1 MEPNF
6 ESIGATTFLGP
17 IPAVL
22 IGCADGDGWL
32 KGEGAPNLLTVAWTG
47 ICCTQPP
54 MLGISVRPERYSY
67 GLIDRTGE
75 FTVNLVGEPLCRAMD
90 VCGVKSGRD
99 GDKFAALGL
108 HAIPAPTLT
117 CAPALADAPA
127 FLCCKVRQ
135 KIPLGSHDL
144 FLAEITDVRIGQAY
158 LRADGSIDER
168 AMRLVAFVH
177 GQYRALGE
185 QLGFFGYSVAGDE
198 ALKRRMPKRTDTAGV
213 KRKLRKNEKHLPER
227 GGKF

>member
-1 MEPNF
+1 MESNF
-6 ESIGATTFLGP
+6 TSIGPTTFLGP

-22 IGCADGDGWL
+22 IGCAEGDGWQR
-32 KGEGAPNLLTVAWTG
+32 GEGSPNLLTVAWTG
-47 ICCTQPP
+47 ICCTKPP

-75 FTVNLVGEPLCRAMD
+75 FTVNLVGETLCRAMD
-90 VCGVKSGRD
+90 ACGVKSGRD
-99 GDKFAALGL
+99 EDKFTALGL

-117 CAPALADAPA
+117 CAPALAEAPA
-127 FLCCKVRQ
+127 YLCCKVRQ

-144 FLAEITDVRIGQAY
+144 FLAEITDVRVSRTC

-185 QLGFFGYSVAGDE
+185 QLGFFGYSVAGE
-198 ALKRRMPKRTDTAGV
+198 KALKRRMPERAGEAEV
-213 KRKLRKNEKHLPER
+213 KRKPRKNANHRPER
-227 GGKF
+227 GGKA